1 MPTPNPSVTSA
12 TAGTT
17 ATSGASRAAAP
28 SASKQGVLDK
38 DGFLKLLTA
47 QLRQQDPMSAAQDP
61 SESVAQM
68 TQFSMLEQ
76 ITNLAKSTEESLAS
90 MRMDRA
96 VGLLGRTVSFRRDG
110 ATQTGVVER
119 VDLVDG
125 KPSLTVAG
133 RTGVDPAA
141 LTEVR

>member
-1 MPTPNPSVTSA
+1 MPIPATSTTTATTSTAATSA
-12 TAGTT
+12 T
-17 ATSGASRAAAP
+17 RP
-28 SASKQGVLDK
+28 SAEGQGVLDK

-61 SESVAQM
+61 SQSVAQM

-76 ITNLAKSTEESLAS
+76 ITNLARSTEESLAS
-90 MRMDRA
+90 TRMDRA

-133 RTGVDPAA
+133 RAGVDPAA

>member
-1 MPTPNPSVTSA
+1 MTISNLSA
-12 TAGTT
+12 TST
-17 ATSGASRAAAP
+17 ATAASPTAAA
-28 SASKQGVLDK
+28 KQGVLDK

-61 SESVAQM
+61 SQSVQQM

-76 ITNLAKSTEESLAS
+76 ITNLAASTEESLAS
-90 MRMDRA
+90 TRMDRA
-96 VGLLGRTVSFRRDG
+96 VGLLGRTVSYVRDG

-119 VDLVDG
+119 VDVVDG

-133 RTGVDPAA
+133 TTGVDPAA

>member
-1 MPTPNPSVTSA
+1 MPISNLSA
-12 TAGTT
+12 TGAAAG
-17 ATSGASRAAAP
+17 ATAP

-61 SESVAQM
+61 SQSVAQM

-76 ITNLAKSTEESLAS
+76 ITNLARSTEESLAS
-90 MRMDRA
+90 TRMDRA
-96 VGLLGRTVSFRRDG
+96 VGLLGRTVSYLRDG

-119 VDLVDG
+119 VDLVEG
-125 KPSLTVAG
+125 RPSLTVAG
-133 RTGVDPAA
+133 VSGVDPAA
-141 LTEVR
+141 LSEVR